1 MIEALR
7 TSSHLSYDRT
17 LTAGRT
23 GSAYYVDQGHSST
36 EVKFLDGE
44 RVSHSSQ
51 HFDSRDDMLYHIARE
66 RISENK
72 RLWENGEITT
82 TERYSGFENGLMER
96 MTGIWSR
103 TKYIIAAAYKN
114 LRKNLTLRGS
124 ARKGLKA
131 YDLSLLRNSITKA
144 GVNFSVKDVRDF
156 VVKPNI
162 ESLSS
167 RDLSKT
173 YSITRWHHNGESDY
187 SFTNERGQREVLQN
201 TVVSSNDRSAKGISM
216 MRRIDDYTTGESI
229 AYTGCGDTKSKA
241 MEQLNFIFQ
250 NELAKNPETQ
260 KGLIETENGYELTFM
275 LNNLMLSNLF
285 HGSDERAS
293 VLREKAI
300 FDALS
305 EGPITLTDKNGKE
318 HTVMIK
324 PLYFNQGFT
333 PELDGRSWKQ
343 TEINREGYRR
353 LFPLIDDAIANP
365 SIGEKDRQLL
375 QAAKDHL
382 RNPSTLKPEE
392 EFFYR
397 DLVMKILKI
406 PVIDHCTNSVDQT
419 SLATS
424 ISAALQS
431 WRNLGRDIPTLNPHD
446 ILTDPLF
453 KELFIANIHGC
464 HQTTQVAR
472 SAEGEID
479 GQQQLTRVLGFDW
492 AGNTSILLR
501 MLPDRYLDES
511 GLNLMH
517 DSPLVDGRNLL
528 TPDGMELFYT
538 NEHPLIIEQ
547 QKALKGT
554 SVQIQSQTEIEIS
567 EGKKYFQPIANK
579 GSYGSY
585 IYVDLTGRKL
595 GVFKSIDAEFS
606 WDKQVKGALSYMASV
621 RNQEGYLPLPESRHK
636 GAMISERATH
646 LLDRV
651 IGTQSTPKTEIVS
664 ADGHRGSF
672 QHFLHGYQEAE
683 EVELPGAADVN
694 ISDLDK
700 YQRFVI
706 LDFLLGNLDRKLDNW
721 MVKMTPDGKH
731 FRDIKMIDN
740 ANCFPRGHLP
750 KQLGPLPLT
759 VEGYQ
764 VVGIDLSMW
773 SQYLWKDLELSNF
786 QLTDS
791 SRLLIASLTDEKVDE
806 IIRTWQE
813 ELGLEYFESFFGE
826 DEEQAIKAFRD
837 RVKVLR
843 KFNEETEDIS
853 KLASYNNYEAIRA
866 FLGED
871 EMEASQAIFSFA

>member
-1 MIEALR
+1 MIEALK

-17 LTAGRT
+17 LTAGRI
-23 GSAYYVDQGHSST
+23 GSVYYVDQGYSST

-44 RVSHSSQ
+44 RVSYSTR
-51 HFDSRDDMLYHIARE
+51 HFDSRDDMLYHIAKE

-72 RLWENGEITT
+72 MLWENGELTT
-82 TERYSGFENGLMER
+82 AERYSGFEHGLMER
-96 MTGIWSR
+96 ITGIWSR

-114 LRKNLTLRGS
+114 LRKNLTFRGS
-124 ARKGLKA
+124 IGKGLKA
-131 YDLSLLRNSITKA
+131 YDLSLLRKSITKA

-162 ESLSS
+162 EWLSS
-167 RDLSKT
+167 KDLSKT
-173 YSITRWHHNGESDY
+173 YSIARWHHNGESDY
-187 SFTNERGQREVLQN
+187 SFINERGQKEVLQN
-201 TVVSSNDRSAKGISM
+201 TVVSSNDQSAKRISM
-216 MRRIDDYTTGESI
+216 MRRIDDYTTDESI
-229 AYTGCGDTKSKA
+229 AYTGRGDTESKA

-250 NELAKNPETQ
+250 NELAKNPEAQ
-260 KGLIETENGYELTFM
+260 KGLVETEDGYEFTFM
-275 LNNLMLSNLF
+275 LNNLMSSNLF
-285 HGSDERAS
+285 RGLDERDS
-293 VLREKAI
+293 ILREKAI

-305 EGPITLTDKNGKE
+305 ERPITLTDKDGNE
-318 HTVMIK
+318 HTIMIK

-333 PELDGRSWKQ
+333 PDLDGTAWKQ
-343 TEINREGYRR
+343 TEINREGYNL
-353 LFPLIDDAIANP
+353 LFPLIDDAIANNP
-365 SIGEKDRQLL
+365 AISAKDKQLL
-375 QAAKDHL
+375 QAAQDHL
-382 RNPSTLKPEE
+382 RNPSKLKAEE

-406 PVIDHCTNSVDQT
+406 PVIDHCASSVDQT

-424 ISAALQS
+424 ISTALQS
-431 WRNLGRDIPTLNPHD
+431 WRNLRRDIPTLNPHD

-453 KELFIANIHGC
+453 KELFTANIHGC
-464 HQTTQVAR
+464 HQTTQAAR
-472 SAEGEID
+472 SAEGKID
-479 GQQQLTRVLGFDW
+479 GQQQLSHAHGFDW

-517 DSPLVDGRNLL
+517 DSPLVDGRRLL
-528 TPDGMELFYT
+528 KPEGMKLFYT
-538 NEHPLIIEQ
+538 NDHPLIVEQ
-547 QKALKGT
+547 GKALEGY
-554 SVQIQSQTEIEIS
+554 VQIQSKTEREIS

-606 WDKQVKGALSYMASV
+606 WDKQVKGTLSYMASV

-636 GAMISERATH
+636 GAMISERATY

-651 IGTQSTPKTEIVS
+651 IGTHSTPKTEIVS
-664 ADGHRGSF
+664 ADGHIGSF
-672 QHFLHGYQEAE
+672 QYFLHGYREAE
-683 EVELPGAADVN
+683 EVELPKAADIN

-721 MVKMTPDGKH
+721 MVRMTPDGKH

-750 KQLGPLPLT
+750 QQLGPLPVT

-764 VVGIDLSMW
+764 VVGVDLSMW

-786 QLTDS
+786 QLTNDS
-791 SRLLIASLTDEKVDE
+791 RRLIASLTGEKVDE
-806 IIRTWQE
+806 IICTWKE
-813 ELGLEYFESFFGE
+813 DLGLEYFESFFGD
-826 DEEQAIKAFRD
+826 DEGQVIKAFKD

-843 KFNEETEDIS
+843 KFNEGTDDIS
-853 KLASYNNYEAIRA
+853 TLASYNNYETIKA